1 MSRIIVAFFLL
12 AAVALAS
19 CTPQVSVSPT
29 PSPRVNITLPAPATL
44 DMPTVTAL
52 PSLTVPPTLPAM
64 PASTS
69 TPVPSGVFSILFYP
83 PLVFDYDPSAWED
96 ASSYADANA
105 MLNFLQA
112 RPLQTCT
119 LGPEGP
125 NGDWPSQYE
134 VVQLGKISYQFSS
147 QDNGHGDIV
156 SLYLLEGPSG
166 SLPGYTGAP
175 GLPKFNVVASQAEWE
190 QCKALAEKVL
200 ATLHVPE

>member
-1 MSRIIVAFFLL
+1 MARFLYAFFLL
-12 AAVALAS
+12 AAVVLSS
-19 CTPQVSVSPT
+19 CTPQVSASPT
-29 PSPRVNITLPAPATL
+29 PSPGANFTQAAPATL
-44 DMPTVTAL
+44 ALPTEIPL
-52 PSLTVPPTLPAM
+52 PSLTISPTIQITPL
-64 PASTS
+64 STP
-69 TPVPSGVFSILFYP
+69 TPVPSGVFAILFYP
-83 PLVFDYDPSAWED
+83 PLVFNYDPSAWED
-96 ASSYADANA
+96 ASRYTDANV

-147 QDNGHGDIV
+147 LDNGHGDIV
-156 SLYLLEGPSG
+156 SLYLLEGSSD
-166 SLPGYTGAP
+166 SLPGYSGAP

-200 ATLHVPE
+200 ATLHVP